1 MKQRET
7 VFDPK
12 DFISR
17 ELSWIDFNSRVLD
30 EAAFPGNKLLDRLKF
45 ISIVSSNLD
54 EFFMV
59 RIAGLRQL
67 VDAGENR
74 PDPAGNRPERQLQ
87 LAKVKISRMLRR
99 QYNLL
104 LKQILPELENYGV
117 FIRRPA
123 ELPEDKIELL
133 HRYFRSQ
140 ILPVLTPLA
149 VDPAH
154 PFPLLNSGAIEIALE
169 LKRKKRKERKET
181 LRAFVEVPEVLP
193 RFIELARISELEPEL
208 ELVALTSPVA

>member
-1 MKQRET
+1 MKQRELN
-7 VFDPK
+7 FESR

-30 EAAFPGNKLLDRLKF
+30 EASFAGNKLLDKLKF
-45 ISIVSSNLD
+45 ISIVSGNLD

-67 VDAGENR
+67 ADSGENR

-104 LKQILPELENYGV
+104 IRPLPY
-117 FIRRPA
+117 
-123 ELPEDKIELL
+123 L
-133 HRYFRSQ
+133 HNINGFFLFQ
-140 ILPVLTPLA
+140 NVM
-149 VDPAH
+149 
-154 PFPLLNSGAIEIALE
+154 
-169 LKRKKRKERKET
+169 
-181 LRAFVEVPEVLP
+181 
-193 RFIELARISELEPEL
+193 
-208 ELVALTSPVA
+208 